1 MDRVG
6 RIFTRVVRVVT
17 DRPIATICVVAAL
30 ALGGLVAALGLQ
42 ASDSTSSLLGGSS
55 EAAKATDRF
64 HQQFGDE
71 AVRVLVA
78 GPLERTLLVPD
89 NLLSM
94 IALEGCLSG
103 RVPATSQAKQF
114 FAKLPQPCHDLER
127 SRAVRSVYGPGTFIN
142 TSANE
147 IADGFTQQQR
157 AAAQQGNQAAA
168 AA

>member
-30 ALGGLVAALGLQ
+30 ALGGLGPALGLQ

-78 GPLERTLLVPD
+78 GPLGRTMLVP
-89 NLLSM
+89 NNITRLVP
-94 IALEGCLSG
+94 LEGCLAA
-103 RVPATSQAKQF
+103 RVPNAPAAKAA
-114 FAKLPQPCHDLER
+114 FAKLP
-127 SRAVRSVYGPGTFIN
+127 
-142 TSANE
+142 
-147 IADGFTQQQR
+147 
-157 AAAQQGNQAAA
+157 
-168 AA
+168 